1 MKVFDAINRRRSIR
15 VYTGK
20 PVPDNKL
27 RRVLEAGRLAPS
39 ARNIQ
44 EWIFVVVRDK
54 DLKKR
59 LSVAANN
66 QEFIATADSVI
77 VGCATTTDYVMRCG
91 QTAYPIDVSIA
102 LTQMTIQAVEEGLG
116 TCWIGSFDAAMAAE
130 IVGVPPGWVVAQ
142 LLPLGYP
149 AGDYTGEKKT
159 KQRKS
164 LEEIASWESW
174 GQLSPPRHR

>member
-116 TCWIGSFDAAMAAE
+116 TCWIGSFYEDQVKKVLNIPAKVR
-130 IVGVPPGWVVAQ
+130 IVQ
-142 LLPLGYP
+142 MLTLGYP
-149 AGDYTGEKKT
+149 AETPEPRP
-159 KQRKS
+159 RKGFN
-164 LEEIASWESW
+164 EIFHFNNWNE
-174 GQLSPPRHR
+174 